1 MSDEDERIQRGQKIR
16 DRGEFVAEIRRA
28 LWERGS
34 DGVFDERLKRKL
46 AAAAVSYYEALQIYK
61 GETVVDDDDFP
72 DMRPIRDRMFR
83 EKRVRTRCKRAGD
96 GYTYKTVPAVSELN
110 GEYII
115 DVTEQLD
122 RLAKQLGFE
131 PSARDT
137 TPHDDIGHDDL
148 AALLDNRG
156 QDEAL
161 DKIPGDS

>member
-1 MSDEDERIQRGQKIR
+1 MSDDGDPHRGEKIR

-34 DGVFDERLKRKL
+34 NGGFDEGLKRKL
-46 AAAAVSYYEALQIYK
+46 AAAALSYYEALQIYK
-61 GETVVDDDDFP
+61 DETVVDEGDFP
-72 DMRPIRDRMFR
+72 DMSPIRDRMFR
-83 EKRVRTRCKRAGD
+83 EKRVRTRCKRSGD
-96 GYTYKTVPAVSELN
+96 GHTYKTVPAISELN
-110 GEYII
+110 GEYVI
-115 DVTEQLD
+115 DVTHQLD
-122 RLAKQLGFE
+122 QLAKQLGFE

-148 AALLDNRG
+148 AALLENRG